1 MGMLDTFGCK
11 MKGTDINDSVSLQRF
26 TMAVRRSLENV
37 PEKYECD
44 VVIVGAGPAGSTAAR
59 FASESGLRTI
69 LIEKKAE
76 IGSPL
81 RCAEGI
87 SKKWLSRVNIVPD
100 RKWICTDIMGM
111 RIRTSSG
118 STFVSDERGDDGTG
132 RGYVLDR
139 HLFDKMLAEKA
150 AAAGARIMM
159 RTSCRSVIKEK
170 GKTIGIKA
178 DRMGSRVEIYARC
191 IIAADGFESQVA
203 RWAGLDTTLPDR
215 DIDTC
220 VQYRMANIAVD
231 KEYCEFIAGSCAPG
245 GYIWIFPKGEGIA
258 NVGIGIQASK
268 ASAGDPKKYLD
279 EYISKDERLKNGQIL
294 EVAGGAVSTVPG
306 AKRVVA
312 DNLILVG
319 DAARFINPVTGGGIH
334 EACVSGMLASRV
346 LKKCMD
352 ANDLSESAL
361 KEYET
366 LWREE
371 VQERFDRNYR
381 IKNWFSETSDETLE
395 RVVNILNEAG
405 LRKLKMDDVLRT
417 IMEKDPSLMSMF

>member
-1 MGMLDTFGCK
+1 MQR
-11 MKGTDINDSVSLQRF
+11 SVMTAHKS
-26 TMAVRRSLENV
+26 SEV
-37 PEKYECD
+37 PERYESD

-59 FASESGLRTI
+59 YASESGLRTI
-69 LIEKKAE
+69 LVEKKAE

-100 RKWICTDIMGM
+100 RKWICADIMGM

-118 STFVSDERGDDGTG
+118 SAFVSDERGDDGTG

-150 AAAGARIMM
+150 AAAGTTIMM
-159 RTSCRSVIKEK
+159 RTSCRGVIREK
-170 GKTIGIKA
+170 GKLVGIKA
-178 DRMGSRVEIYARC
+178 DRMGCPAEIYARC
-191 IIAADGFESQVA
+191 VIAADGFESQVA
-203 RWAGLDTTLPDR
+203 RWAGLDTTLPDK

-220 VQYRMANIAVD
+220 IQYRMTNVSVD

-258 NVGIGIQASK
+258 NIGIGIQASK
-268 ASAGDPKKYLD
+268 ASEGDPKRYLD
-279 EYISKDERLKNGQIL
+279 EYISKDDRLKDGQIL
-294 EVAGGAVSTVPG
+294 EVVGGAVSTAPG
-306 AKRVVA
+306 AERVVS
-312 DNLILVG
+312 DNLMLIG

-334 EACVSGMLASRV
+334 EACISGMLASQV
-346 LKKCMD
+346 LKECMD
-352 ANDLSESAL
+352 SNDLSESAL
-361 KEYET
+361 KGYEMK
-366 LWREE
+366 WRAE

-395 RVVNILNEAG
+395 NVVSILNEAG
-405 LRKLKMDDVLRT
+405 LKKLKMDDVLRT
-417 IMEKDPSLMSMF
+417 ITEKDPSLLSMF

>member
-1 MGMLDTFGCK
+1 M
-11 MKGTDINDSVSLQRF
+11 TDRKSS
-26 TMAVRRSLENV
+26 EV
-37 PEKYECD
+37 PERYECD

-59 FASESGLRTI
+59 YASESGLRTI

-100 RKWICTDIMGM
+100 RKWICADIMGM

-150 AAAGARIMM
+150 AASGTTIMM
-159 RTSCRSVIKEK
+159 RTSCRGVIREK
-170 GKTIGIKA
+170 GRLVGIKA
-178 DRMGSRVEIYARC
+178 DRMGSPIEIYARC
-191 IIAADGFESQVA
+191 VIAADGFESQVA
-203 RWAGLDTTLPDR
+203 RWAGLDTTLPDK

-220 VQYRMANIAVD
+220 VQYRMINVSVD
-231 KEYCEFIAGSCAPG
+231 REYCEFIAGSCAPG
-245 GYIWIFPKGEGIA
+245 GYIWIFPKGKGIA

-268 ASAGDPKKYLD
+268 ASAGDPKRYLD
-279 EYISKDERLKNGQIL
+279 EYISKDDRLKDGQVL

-306 AKRVVA
+306 AERVVS
-312 DNLILVG
+312 DNLMLIG

-334 EACVSGMLASRV
+334 EACISGMLASQV
-346 LKKCMD
+346 LKKCID
-352 ANDLSESAL
+352 SNDLSESAL
-361 KEYET
+361 KEYEIK
-366 LWREE
+366 WREE

-395 RVVNILNEAG
+395 NVVSILNEAG
-405 LRKLKMDDVLRT
+405 LKKLKMDEVLRT
-417 IMEKDPSLMSMF
+417 ITEKDPSLLSMF